1 MKKSYYQIERIV
13 KGFANHRRIE
23 ILELL
28 KKTPELSL
36 VDISKTLN
44 INFRTASDHIK
55 KMATA
60 GLIIKRTDGLSVRHK
75 LTERGLSIL
84 SFLKIFNN

>member
-1 MKKSYYQIERIV
+1 MKKSYYQLERII
-13 KGFANHRRIE
+13 KGFASHRRIE

-28 KKTPELSL
+28 KKKPELTL
-36 VDISKTLN
+36 IDISESLN

-60 GLIIKRTDGLSVRHK
+60 GLVLKRSEGFNVRHR
-75 LTERGLSIL
+75 LTERGLSAL
-84 SFLKIFNN
+84 EFLKKLD